1 MDSLLNV
8 ATVVRHFDQ
17 AECELLRNIALSWG
31 CDEQTVEQ
39 LLEIGNTRVQQF
51 HSTQL
56 HAPNVRARV

>member
-1 MDSLLNV
+1 
-8 ATVVRHFDQ
+8 
-17 AECELLRNIALSWG
+17 
-31 CDEQTVEQ
+31 VEQ